1 MLIRCEDK
9 PGVFDKYV
17 ITHRPNR
24 HNCTSHPQPLFA
36 RLMFLFSSPEKT
48 LATIQ
53 FLNPEK
59 SMQFVSEY
67 SKSVLTDIMKKAGVA
82 SILITSTA
90 RTPADQAR
98 IMYENIERHGVNHQ
112 KLLYGT
118 YGDKVID
125 EYSKHKS
132 KKHHKQFIISMMQ
145 AKIIALD
152 PSKVSNHVADPLKLN
167 VIDIAPSSID
177 PSLRKLFVEAV
188 QDESRITK
196 YFGPPKDPAYHLEIP
211 QPQKPQ

>member
-1 MLIRCEDK
+1 
-9 PGVFDKYV
+9 
-17 ITHRPNR
+17 
-24 HNCTSHPQPLFA
+24 
-36 RLMFLFSSPEKT
+36 

-53 FLNPEK
+53 FLNAEK

-67 SKSVLTDIMKKAGVA
+67 SRLVLTDIMRKAGVP

-98 IMYENIERHGVNHQ
+98 IMYENIERFGVKHQ
-112 KLLYGT
+112 KLLYSK
-118 YGDKVID
+118 YGDQVID

-152 PSKVSNHVADPLKLN
+152 PSKISNHIADPMKLN
-167 VIDIAPSSID
+167 VIDIAPSSI
-177 PSLRKLFVEAV
+177 SLGLRSLFVAAV
-188 QDESRITK
+188 QGEKRVAK
-196 YFGPPKDPAYHLEIP
+196 YIGPPQDPAYHLEIP
-211 QPQKPQ
+211 QPEKS